1 MRKAVIG
8 ELLRSFGDST
18 QVLSLFADLDRSK
31 RGPREMALELKNLYR
46 EALELCPEGRREA
59 LSGLERALSPYVGG
73 VAEEFPRGLAV
84 FVDLDS
90 GRTSELALPAPVP
103 SQVVLRGRPYLTP
116 LLATLTPFRRTL
128 IAVVSPKRSAF
139 FSFEG
144 GRMRLLEAVE
154 REDVP
159 RKVKSSGWY
168 GLKDRRIERWV
179 EQQLLDHFKALAA
192 LTVER
197 ASDGDFRRVAV
208 GGSPENASLFFELIQ
223 PVLSPLGAEALVL
236 EELGEVFDP
245 LAVES
250 VYLERSMRDF
260 WEEGERAVASVME
273 SPLSARGLRG
283 VVRALNYRAVHQLVV
298 GEPYRA
304 RGVMCPSCGTLGLDE
319 EECSGCGGSAVL
331 VDDLLEEMIHL
342 ALAQNAD
349 VMVLGRPTLLREH
362 DEVGALLR
370 FEV

>member
-1 MRKAVIG
+1 MRKAVVG
-8 ELLRSFGDST
+8 ELLREFKDSA
-18 QVLSLFADLDRSK
+18 QVLSLFADLDRSR
-31 RGPREMALELKNLYR
+31 RGPREIALELKNLQR
-46 EALELCPEGRREA
+46 EASELCPEGKKGA
-59 LSGLERALSPYVGG
+59 LSGLERALSPYVEG
-73 VAEEFPRGLAV
+73 VAEDFPRGLAV

-90 GRTSELALPAPVP
+90 GRTSEVALPAPVP
-103 SQVVLRGRPYLTP
+103 SQVALRGRPYLTP
-116 LLATLTPFRRTL
+116 LLSALTPFKRTL

-144 GRMRLLEAVE
+144 GRMRLSEAVE
-154 REDVP
+154 REDAP

-168 GLKDRRIERWV
+168 GLRDRRIERWV

-197 ASDGDFRRVAV
+197 ASEGGFRRVAV
-208 GGSPENASLFFELIQ
+208 GGSPENTSLFFELLQ
-223 PVLSPLGAEALVL
+223 PVLSPMGVEVLVL

-260 WEEGERAVASVME
+260 WEEGERVVASVME

-283 VVRALNYRAVHQLVV
+283 VIRALNYRAVHQLVV
-298 GEPYRA
+298 GEPYRKE
-304 RGVMCPSCGTLGLDE
+304 GVLCPSCGTLGLDE
-319 EECSGCGGSAVL
+319 EECSGCGGSLVL
-331 VDDLLEEMIHL
+331 ADDLLEEMVHL
-342 ALAQNAD
+342 ALSQNAD